1 LAHGAINRRHVSG
14 TQSGCSVAGP
24 LLHRRVLSCPGVGL
38 SVRFHVVSSCRHD
51 FWSCH
56 FCAVARSFSRQFRQM
71 CCDSSD
77 ATTARQK
84 TCFRCQARARWVW
97 QWHSGPHRMCRW
109 YSRFLHGQPRTSR
122 IAIPAQPLQLTLRNV
137 YVWDTRR
144 THHCTRLAIQYFR
157 RWELRT
163 NTCGLEKTDPTR
175 KSSLHNAAMGAR
187 VPCHQ
192 KCQYLR
198 SKVPLPSDSGRQ
210 DTPGNCGTLNHDTI
224 DPRTRVTHEPQYRD
238 TTRCYYFCI
247 DSTCLFAMMAWH
259 TQLSYPSEPLSKTR
273 ETNSGRRY
281 PDV

>member
-1 LAHGAINRRHVSG
+1 MSG

-24 LLHRRVLSCPGVGL
+24 LLHRRVLSCTGVGL
-38 SVRFHVVSSCRHD
+38 SVRLHVVSSCRHYLR
-51 FWSCH
+51 SCH

-71 CCDSSD
+71 CFDSSD

-84 TCFRCQARARWVW
+84 TCFRFQARARWVW

-163 NTCGLEKTDPTR
+163 STCGLEK
-175 KSSLHNAAMGAR
+175 LILLAR
-187 VPCHQ
+187 VPYITLQWEHVYLAIKSVNTCDP
-192 KCQYLR
+192 KCRCL
-198 SKVPLPSDSGRQ
+198 LPADA
-210 DTPGNCGTLNHDTI
+210 
-224 DPRTRVTHEPQYRD
+224 RTHP
-238 TTRCYYFCI
+238 
-247 DSTCLFAMMAWH
+247 
-259 TQLSYPSEPLSKTR
+259 
-273 ETNSGRRY
+273 ETAG
-281 PDV
+281 P